1 MRGQPKG
8 PAEAWFGTAEV
19 EEESMQTTI
28 ERYNVIMKFL
38 AKKCR
43 NLADRETF
51 ATLILNLLPKL
62 DSLDIATIEQML
74 HFLD

>member
-1 MRGQPKG
+1 L
-8 PAEAWFGTAEV
+8 
-19 EEESMQTTI
+19 QTTV

-38 AKKCR
+38 ARKSR

-74 HFLD
+74 QYLD